1 VRLLIAEDTALLRE
15 GLIRL
20 VTEAGHDVIA
30 TAGDAFALEEIIR
43 EGPVPDVALLDIRMP
58 PTQIDEGSQAALRLR
73 ETHPQVGILMLS
85 QHIEARHA
93 LRMMS
98 NHPRGFGYLLK
109 DRVLDIDELLEALE
123 RVAAGGFAVDPE
135 VITQLMGRAQ
145 TRDALNRLT
154 AREHDVIDLVAQGY
168 SNAAISRRLR
178 LSAKT
183 VENHVSNLFAKLDL
197 GGNPDEHRR
206 VRAVLIH
213 LAR

>member
-1 VRLLIAEDTALLRE
+1 MRLLIAEDTALLRE

-20 VTEAGHDVIA
+20 LTEAGHDVVA
-30 TAGDAFALEEIIR
+30 TAGDEGGLLQIIR
-43 EGPVPDVALLDIRMP
+43 EGPVPEVALLDIRLP
-58 PTQIDEGSQAALRLR
+58 PTQTDEGSRAALVLR

-98 NHPRGFGYLLK
+98 VHPRGFGYLLK
-109 DRVLDIDELLEALE
+109 DRVLDIDELLAAIE
-123 RVAAGGFAVDPE
+123 RVAAGGFAVDPD

-145 TRDALNRLT
+145 TREVLHRLT

-178 LSAKT
+178 LAPKT

-197 GGNPDEHRR
+197 GDSPDEHRR